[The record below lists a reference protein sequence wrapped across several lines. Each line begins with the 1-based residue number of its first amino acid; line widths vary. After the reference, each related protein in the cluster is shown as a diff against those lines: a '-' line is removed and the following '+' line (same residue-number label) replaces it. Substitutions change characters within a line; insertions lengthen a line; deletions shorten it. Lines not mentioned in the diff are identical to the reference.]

1 MVRLGRNW
9 TNVDSQIKT
18 SVISSSVTGFAQ
30 HDIPFSTTFTV
41 SNLATTIQSLEH
53 VVVEISLTLREYGTP
68 YSYSDYIDALYH
80 YYDDDNGNTD
90 YPDTEDRDIYDWLG
104 ESHPKR
110 GDISIELTSPQG
122 TKSIL
127 LPYRKYDFINTE
139 GYTNWEFM
147 TVHCWE
153 ENPIGSWK
161 LDILFKSSS
170 GYVDITVSKF
180 ELYGISS
187 QLPSSSA
194 VSSVLHAPS
203 SSAPSSSAPSSSA
216 PSFSAPSVSGAP
228 SSSAPSVSGA
238 PSPIPSPSVPFSIT
252 SSYMYE
258 QSPSNQPISS
268 EVVIEIVAPISSV
281 IVIGFAL
288 FVIVAAVVGVYCYKK
303 KKSSARHVQ
312 YSRMEMET
320 AVPV

>member
-203 SSAPSSSAPSSSA
+203 SSAPSSSLHLLVLHLLVVLHLLYHLLVCHFLSQ
-216 PSFSAPSVSGAP
+216 VL
-228 SSSAPSVSGA
+228 
-238 PSPIPSPSVPFSIT
+238 T
-252 SSYMYE
+252 CM
-258 QSPSNQPISS
+258 NNRLLISQ
-268 EVVIEIVAPISSV
+268 
-281 IVIGFAL
+281 FHL
-288 FVIVAAVVGVYCYKK
+288 KLLL
-303 KKSSARHVQ
+303 R
-312 YSRMEMET
+312 
-320 AVPV
+320 

>member
-1 MVRLGRNW
+1 LIVHSSDHTRLHGSWTVNGAGHPVSSQFGFGAIDANGMVRLGRNW

-170 GYVDITVSKF
+170 GYVDITVSEF
-180 ELYGISS
+180 ELYGIGSQPPSS
-187 QLPSSSA
+187 QLD
-194 VSSVLHAPS
+194 
-203 SSAPSSSAPSSSA
+203 
-216 PSFSAPSVSGAP
+216 
-228 SSSAPSVSGA
+228 
-238 PSPIPSPSVPFSIT
+238 
-252 SSYMYE
+252 
-258 QSPSNQPISS
+258 